1 MHTPCLFALD
11 YEMDKGIFIENPYE
25 QKEVY
30 FRVPNQPAHL
40 PLILDNVDTCELN
53 AQPEDFLTYKNRF
66 DCVMAHLKRG
76 DSFLTNLTVETP
88 ITLQPST
95 DPLRQIALQSNSP
108 YMIYWPSHFVCF
120 SPECFVTIEQGR
132 ISSHPMKGTIDAS
145 IPHAEEVILNDIK
158 ETEEHCTIVDFIRSD
173 LSRVATNI
181 AVPRFRYI
189 DKVQTTHRDILQ
201 VSSEIT
207 GDILPPYR
215 DSFGSLLAELLPA
228 GSISG
233 APKEAT
239 CQVIRE
245 AEQRK
250 RGYYTGIFGYYD
262 GQKLDTG
269 VMIRYIEERNG
280 HFYFSSGGGITINSD
295 CQKEYEEVIQKIYL
309 PK

>member
-11 YEMDKGIFIENPYE
+11 YEMNKGIFLENPHN
-25 QKEVY
+25 QDKVY

-40 PLILDNVDTCELN
+40 PPALNNVGICELTP
-53 AQPEDFLTYKNRF
+53 QPEDYSTYKARF
-66 DCVMAHLKRG
+66 DCVMSHLKRG

-88 ITLQPST
+88 ITLKASVN
-95 DPLRQIALQSNSP
+95 PLHQVALQSSSP
-108 YMIYWPSHFVCF
+108 YMIYWPNHFVCF
-120 SPECFVTIEQGR
+120 SPECFITIDQGR
-132 ISSHPMKGTIDAS
+132 ISSHPMKGTIDAN
-145 IPHAEEVILNDIK
+145 ITNAEEIILNDIK

-189 DKVQTTHRDILQ
+189 DEVQTSQRDILQ

-207 GDILPPYR
+207 GDILPEYQN
-215 DSFGSLLAELLPA
+215 SFGSLLAELLPA

-233 APKEAT
+233 APKKAT
-239 CQVIRE
+239 CQVIRD

-250 RGYYTGIFGYYD
+250 RGYYSGIFGYYD
-262 GQKLDTG
+262 GMKLDTG
-269 VMIRYIEERNG
+269 VMIRYIEERNDKY
-280 HFYFSSGGGITINSD
+280 YFSSGGGITINSD
-295 CQKEYEEVIQKIYL
+295 CRKEYEEVIQKIYL

>member
-11 YEMDKGIFIENPYE
+11 YEMDRGIFIEKPYE
-25 QKEVY
+25 QNEVY
-30 FRVPNQPAHL
+30 FRVPNHPAHL
-40 PLILDNVDTCELN
+40 PPSLN
-53 AQPEDFLTYKNRF
+53 DAGVCKLTAQPEAYSIYKQRF
-66 DCVMAHLKRG
+66 DCVMSHLKRG

-88 ITLQPST
+88 ITLNASA
-95 DPLRQIALQSNSP
+95 DPLHQIALQSTSP

-120 SPECFVTIEQGR
+120 SPECFVTIDQAY
-132 ISSHPMKGTIDAS
+132 ISSHPMKGTIDAN
-145 IPHAEEVILNDIK
+145 IPDAEEIILNDIK

-181 AVPRFRYI
+181 EVPRFRYI
-189 DKVQTTHRDILQ
+189 DKVHTSHRDILQ

-207 GDILPPYR
+207 GDILSQYQ

-239 CQVIRE
+239 CKVIRE
-245 AEQRK
+245 AEQRN

-262 GQKLDTG
+262 GQNLDTG
-269 VMIRYIEERNG
+269 VMIRYIEERKG
-280 HFYFSSGGGITINSD
+280 QYYFSSGGGITINSD